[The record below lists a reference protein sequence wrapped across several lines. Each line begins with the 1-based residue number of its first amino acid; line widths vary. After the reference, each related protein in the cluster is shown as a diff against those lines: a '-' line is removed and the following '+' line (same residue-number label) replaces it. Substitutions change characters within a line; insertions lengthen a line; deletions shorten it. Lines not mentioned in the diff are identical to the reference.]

1 MLEKAFW
8 KNVNVAYSHLVFPD
22 MRMRKW
28 LCQSCCSPCVLSAA
42 DLAVL
47 GKSLYLHP
55 FLLQG
60 FAWSKSILALGRM
73 SAAFPSAL
81 CRVCSCPP
89 QQCALPLLSELLFP
103 GWEISAC
110 CSRYISVPE
119 ALKKQRTHSHAEASS
134 LEKWGNQQNSASVR
148 PPSRII
154 SPCAHCVLHDA
165 PECL

>member
-1 MLEKAFW
+1 MS
-8 KNVNVAYSHLVFPD
+8 VADSLQVFSRHESKKMAVARAAVPLVFCLQLTLLYWA
-22 MRMRKW
+22 RTFVLTHFCSKVW
-28 LCQSCCSPCVLSAA
+28 LGARGFWLWEGCLLPSSLLCMVSTP
-42 DLAVL
+42 AVC
-47 GKSLYLHP
+47 
-55 FLLQG
+55 
-60 FAWSKSILALGRM
+60 
-73 SAAFPSAL
+73 SAL
-81 CRVCSCPP
+81 AIRAFV
-89 QQCALPLLSELLFP
+89 FP
-103 GWEISAC
+103 GWKISAC